1 MSQLLD
7 HLNTNSLWPRFQSAY
22 SAPHST
28 ETAALWVLNDFL
40 IASDDGQVSLLL
52 DLSTAFDT
60 IDHSILLHR
69 LEHAYGIQKSALS
82 FFRSYLTE
90 RQQMVSISG
99 YNSNPSTLCYGVP
112 QGSVLG
118 PILFLLYTQPLSQI
132 IDRHSISHSEFANDS
147 QLYNSVPHE
156 YLRSLIRNMQAGV
169 ADVKVWM
176 TQNKLQLNNEKTEAL
191 LIDPQNSPNF
201 PLLIIISGSEITMDL
216 QGLPR
221 KV

>member
-1 MSQLLD
+1 MSSRQTSFEKNFTWPKWSQKLQTHFRSAFSKLLEKVVMSQLLD

-99 YNSNPSTLCYGVP
+99 YNSNPSTLHYDVP
-112 QGSVLG
+112 QGSVLS
-118 PILFLLYTQPLSQI
+118 PILFLLYTQPLSQ
-132 IDRHSISHSEFANDS
+132 SSF
-147 QLYNSVPHE
+147 
-156 YLRSLIRNMQAGV
+156 
-169 ADVKVWM
+169 
-176 TQNKLQLNNEKTEAL
+176 
-191 LIDPQNSPNF
+191 PQW
-201 PLLIIISGSEITMDL
+201 ICWW
-216 QGLPR
+216 
-221 KV
+221 